1 MSREIL
7 ITIPDDFD
15 FATLKLRRDSVSGE
29 IEIEWK
35 PLEEILRLS
44 GQDPGIVFNNDDALA
59 NLLVKLYQAH
69 RESGGR
75 PDWVQESILA
85 EAATE
90 REHGVRTQRAPG
102 RLQ

>member
-44 GQDPGIVFNNDDALA
+44 DRIVVMRDHRKIDERINDGVSVGDVLA
-59 NLLVKLYQAH
+59 T
-69 RESGGR
+69 
-75 PDWVQESILA
+75 I
-85 EAATE
+85 AA
-90 REHGVRTQRAPG
+90 GVRTDEPVAAATSTTDRNVAS
-102 RLQ
+102 